1 MKGEGVGE
9 GWRGSRRER
18 EREEG
23 GMRGIKKGRTR
34 GNGRLGERHKVKVGK
49 EKREGRAM
57 GLQEGIVEGSEGEER
72 KTRQDKRKQESGE
85 KGGRMK

>member
-1 MKGEGVGE
+1 
-9 GWRGSRRER
+9 
-18 EREEG
+18 
-23 GMRGIKKGRTR
+23 
-34 GNGRLGERHKVKVGK
+34 
-49 EKREGRAM
+49 M